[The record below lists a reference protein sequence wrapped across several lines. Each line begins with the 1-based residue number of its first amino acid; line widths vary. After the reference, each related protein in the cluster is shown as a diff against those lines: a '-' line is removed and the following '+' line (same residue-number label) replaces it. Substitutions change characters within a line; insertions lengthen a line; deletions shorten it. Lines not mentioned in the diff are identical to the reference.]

1 MKKLS
6 FLLDLELT
14 KYKSNTTMKVLLLSL
29 VVIFPL
35 AVLLVSGLI
44 ERIAVEQF
52 KQILLS
58 ADLFWL
64 LSGYISNWLVYFFMS
79 FLGIF
84 IVTME
89 YNNNTL
95 RQNLI
100 TGLSRVEFLLSKL
113 LSLAVIS
120 LMLTLWFY
128 LITIIFSIYLGIDIV
143 FNPYELLSVL
153 SSHALMCFGYG
164 VVGMLFGMVFKS
176 MGLSIILF
184 LLYASILEP
193 AFAGLAHRSVLGGNG
208 HLFYPMTTIK
218 NLFPFP
224 YLEFAD
230 TLVGPEENLKFSLT
244 MKEALL
250 SSSGYILTFI
260 GLAYIKMKKGNF

>member
-1 MKKLS
+1 MKKLF
-6 FLLDLELT
+6 FLLDLEMT
-14 KYKSNTTMKVLLLSL
+14 KYKSNITMKVLLLSL

-44 ERIAVEQF
+44 ERIAVDQF
-52 KQILLS
+52 RQILLS
-58 ADLFWL
+58 ADLFWM
-64 LSGYISNWLVYFFMS
+64 LSGYISNWLVFFFMS

-89 YNNNTL
+89 YSNNTL

-100 TGLSRVEFLLSKL
+100 TGLNRVEFLLSKL

-120 LMLTLWFY
+120 LLLTLWFY
-128 LITIIFSIYLGIDIV
+128 FITILFSIYLSIEIE

-153 SSHALMCFGYG
+153 SAHVIMCFGYG
-164 VVGMLFGMVFKS
+164 VVGLLFGMVFKS

-193 AFAGLAHRSVLGGNG
+193 AFAGLAHRSILGGNG
-208 HLFYPMTTIK
+208 HLFYPLNTIK
-218 NLFPFP
+218 DLFPFP
-224 YLEFAD
+224 YLEFAN
-230 TLVGPEENLKFSLT
+230 TLVGPEENLKFSLSI
-244 MKEALL
+244 KEALL
-250 SSSGYILTFI
+250 SSSTYILIFI

>member
-35 AVLLVSGLI
+35 AVLLVTGLI

-89 YNNNTL
+89 YSNNTL

-120 LMLTLWFY
+120 LLLTLWFY

-164 VVGMLFGMVFKS
+164 VVGMLFGMVFQS

-208 HLFYPMTTIK
+208 HLFYPMSTIK
-218 NLFPFP
+218 NLFPIP
-224 YLEFAD
+224 YLDFAGN
-230 TLVGPEENLKFSLT
+230 LVGPEENFKFSLT
-244 MKEALL
+244 TKEALL

-260 GLAYIKMKKGNF
+260 GLAYLKMKKGNF